1 MPVEYDDSQKIFHLK
16 NNSISYVIGI
26 EKEKYITHR
35 YFGTRLQ
42 SYHQV
47 NQLPYLN
54 RGFATNPISDDRN
67 FSLNTLPLETS
78 TLGSLDFRVSN
89 FQFRNLDGF
98 RVTNFEY
105 DHFAIFKEKKTL
117 ENLPSLRGEQ
127 TETLAIHLK
136 DSQQQLEMVLTYTI
150 YDALPVITRS
160 VEYRN
165 NGHQPIY
172 LENAG
177 SMLLDFPRCDF
188 DLLTLNGAHT
198 NEANLHRQ
206 ALHPGVQKI
215 ESTRGTSSPQ
225 HQPFLALADKH
236 TTEDQGDVYGFHF
249 IYSGN
254 FIAQVAVEQYG
265 STRVQMGISP
275 ETFEWKLHENEA
287 FQTPEVVLNYS
298 SQGFNQLSQTFHSLY
313 QQDLIP
319 QQWQHAQRPILLNSW
334 EGNYFDFDEA
344 ALLKQA
350 DLAAELGIELFV
362 LDDGWFGQRNDD
374 TTSLG
379 DWSVNLAK
387 LPNGIEHL
395 AEAIH
400 QRNMKFG
407 LWFEPEMVSPKSQL
421 FKEHPDWS
429 LQVPD
434 YPQTQGRQQLVL
446 NLSMPVVQDYLIDM
460 LKSYLASGKIDY
472 IKWDMNRHLTE
483 VGSPLL
489 PSDQQKEVSHR
500 YVLGLYRILSEIT
513 TQFPQVLFENCSS
526 GGGRFDPGMMA
537 FMPQTWTSDNS
548 DALCRSKIQY
558 GFSYLYPP
566 IMMGAHISDI
576 PNHQVG
582 RNTPLDTRFLIAMSG
597 NLGYEL
603 SLEKQSPANLE
614 KIKEEIAFYKKHRHL
629 LQFGQFYR
637 LKELDDHFS
646 TAWLFQN
653 QEEALLVYSNGLAQP
668 AQPIEYLKLKY
679 LEETAY
685 YQDTQ
690 TQTCYSGSELNQA
703 GILIPRIKGDFE
715 SFYCHWIKTK

>member
-1 MPVEYDDSQKIFHLK
+1 MPVKYDDSQKIFHLK
-16 NNSISYVIGI
+16 NNSISYIIGI

-54 RGFATNPISDDRN
+54 RGFATNPISDDRS

-150 YDALPVITRS
+150 YDTLPVITRS

-177 SMLLDFPRCDF
+177 SMLLDFPRYDF

-319 QQWQHAQRPILLNSW
+319 QQWQHAKRPILLNSW

-350 DLAAELGIELFV
+350 DLAADLGIELFV

-395 AEAIH
+395 ADAIH

-407 LWFEPEMVSPKSQL
+407 LWFEPEMVSPESQL
-421 FKEHPDWS
+421 FKKHPDWS
-429 LQVPD
+429 LQVPG

-513 TQFPQVLFENCSS
+513 TEFPQVLFENCSS

-597 NLGYEL
+597 NFGYEL

-614 KIKEEIAFYKKHRHL
+614 KIKEEITFYKKHRPL

-679 LEETAY
+679 LDETAS

-690 TQTCYSGSELNQA
+690 TQLCYSGSELNQA